1 MSIGIRISNCIRI
14 RISSGAI
21 LRAIS
26 CASGTLIGGKS
37 VGGARL
43 HRLRHKQSSGLVGGR
58 LPDELAAGK
67 CWANSGIEANYAHS
81 LGAPKT
87 CKSRTKSTVQKTS
100 ENGSRPALQ
109 SPETSI
115 YTQIRERQRPKK
127 GVKMEPK
134 KATKFCPESPTVLP
148 RYSNL
153 FLNFMCSLNFPVARS
168 PITIPSI
175 WSSSLN
181 FPVARSLITS
191 SSILYSS

>member
-14 RISSGAI
+14 RIRISSGAI
-21 LRAIS
+21 LRGIS
-26 CASGTLIGGKS
+26 SAWDTLIGRKS
-37 VGGARL
+37 VGQAGS
-43 HRLRHKQSSGLVGGR
+43 HRLEHKQPSGLVGGR

-87 CKSRTKSTVQKTS
+87 CKSVSKSTVQKTS

-115 YTQIRERQRPKK
+115 YTQIRERRNAKK

-134 KATKFCPESPTVLP
+134 KATKFCPKSVPNRPQFCPGTP
-148 RYSNL
+148 
-153 FLNFMCSLNFPVARS
+153 
-168 PITIPSI
+168 
-175 WSSSLN
+175 
-181 FPVARSLITS
+181 TS
-191 SSILYSS
+191 SSIL

>member
-1 MSIGIRISNCIRI
+1 MH
-14 RISSGAI
+14 ISSGGI

-26 CASGTLIGGKS
+26 SARDTLIGGKS
-37 VGGARL
+37 VGQASPHRL
-43 HRLRHKQSSGLVGGR
+43 HLTECWGLVESR
-58 LPDELAAGK
+58 PPDELAAGT

-134 KATKFCPESPTVLP
+134 KATKFCPKSVPNRPQFCPGTP
-148 RYSNL
+148 
-153 FLNFMCSLNFPVARS
+153 
-168 PITIPSI
+168 
-175 WSSSLN
+175 
-181 FPVARSLITS
+181 TS
-191 SSILYSS
+191 SSIL